1 MRISIVAGAR
11 PNFMKIAPLLHS
23 IERFNVDG
31 NNITGR
37 LIYTGKQEDKSLD
50 DSLFE
55 DLQIKRPDVF
65 LNVENS
71 NQNER
76 AAGIMTAFEKELTE
90 NPADIVVVVD
100 DLTPTMA
107 CSIVAKKLN
116 VKVAHLVAGTR
127 SFDMTM
133 PKEINR
139 MITDGLSDYLFTAGF
154 IANHNLN
161 QGGASLKNAYMVGN
175 ILMDTLR
182 NNRDR
187 LKQPE
192 IYREQRLNENGY
204 LLFTVNRH
212 MLVNNKDR
220 FNEILKKVC
229 NAVKPYKVIAP
240 LHDYVSEAIDV
251 PESSCEN
258 LVVTKPMGCLEFW
271 YVEKNAMGII
281 TDSGNI
287 AEEATFL
294 GIPCIT
300 LNTYTE
306 HRETVTIGTNELVG
320 ENPDLAATMARNI
333 VQKKWKK
340 HSIPERWDGRTAD
353 RIIRT
358 LIEKSENA

>member
-1 MRISIVAGAR
+1 MKISIVAGAR

-23 IERFNVDG
+23 IEKFKAEGYD
-31 NNITGR
+31 IDGR
-37 LIYTGKQEDKSLD
+37 LIYTGRQDDKSLD
-50 DSLFE
+50 KTLFE
-55 DLQIKRPDVF
+55 DLQIKSPDVF
-65 LNVENS
+65 LNIENT

-76 AAGIMTAFEKELTE
+76 AAGIMTAFEKELK
-90 NPADIVVVVD
+90 NNKADIVIVVD

-133 PKEINR
+133 PKEVNR

-161 QGGASLKNAYMVGN
+161 QGGASLRNAYMVGN

-182 NNRDR
+182 NNRER
-187 LKQPE
+187 LKQPDV
-192 IYREQRLNENGY
+192 YREERLNENGY

-212 MLVNNKDR
+212 MLVNNKER
-220 FNEILKKVC
+220 LNEIVTRIC
-229 NAVKPYKVIAP
+229 DAVKPYKVIAP
-240 LHDYVSEAIDV
+240 LHGYVQNALTDATRN
-251 PESSCEN
+251 CDN
-258 LVVTKPMGCLEFW
+258 LKVTEPLSCLEFW
-271 YVEKNAMGII
+271 YLEKNTKGII

-300 LNTYTE
+300 LNNYTE
-306 HRETVTIGTNELVG
+306 HKETVTIGTNELVG
-320 ENPDLAATMARNI
+320 ENSDLAAQMARNI
-333 VQKKWKK
+333 IQNKWKK
-340 HSIPERWDGRTAD
+340 YSIPERWDGRTAD

-358 LIEKSENA
+358 LIDNANNR

>member
-1 MRISIVAGAR
+1 MKISIVAGAR

-23 IERFNVDG
+23 IDRFRSEGHD
-31 NNITGR
+31 IYGR
-37 LIYTGKQEDKSLD
+37 LIYTGSQEDKSLD
-50 DSLFE
+50 KSLFD
-55 DLQIKRPDVF
+55 DLQIKSPDVF
-65 LNVENS
+65 LNVENT

-76 AAGIMTAFEKELTE
+76 AAGIMTAFEKELKE
-90 NPADIVVVVD
+90 NHADIVVVVD

-133 PKEINR
+133 PKEVNR

-161 QGGASLKNAYMVGN
+161 QGGASLRNAYMVGN

-187 LKQPE
+187 LKQPDVYKE
-192 IYREQRLNENGY
+192 ARLNENGY
-204 LLFTVNRH
+204 ILFTVNRH
-212 MLVNNKDR
+212 MLVNNNEK
-220 FNEILKKVC
+220 FNEIITKVC
-229 NAVKPYKVIAP
+229 DAVKPFKVIAP
-240 LHDYVSEAIDV
+240 LHTYVRKALT
-251 PESSCEN
+251 PATLGCEN
-258 LVVTKPMGCLEFW
+258 LIVTSPLRCLEFW
-271 YVEKNAMGII
+271 YLENKAKGII

-306 HRETVTIGTNELVG
+306 HKETVTVGTNELIG
-320 ENPDLAATMARNI
+320 ENPELAAQMARNI
-333 VQKKWKK
+333 IQNKWKK
-340 HSIPERWDGRTAD
+340 FSIPERWDGRTAD

-358 LIEKSENA
+358 LIENQKNL